1 MLFSIALLL
10 LGGMFA
16 GWLCRKLRLPAL
28 LGMILVGVLAGPAV
42 LDLIDGSILGISS
55 QLRKIAL
62 IIILSRAGLTL
73 NLEDL
78 KKNGRPAVLMC
89 FVPAAFEI
97 TGMILLA
104 PVLLPVTRLEA
115 AVMGSVVAAV
125 SPAVIVPKMI
135 KLMEEGYGVRKGI
148 PQIILAGASVDDVFV
163 IVLFSAFTSLA
174 QGKEIS
180 VISFVN
186 IPVSIL
192 LGAVIGMVLGY
203 ALASYF
209 QRVGVR
215 DAVKLLVFLSVSFLL
230 TAAEGSLHTGITFSG
245 LIAVMFMGIGLQRK
259 KMDSAKMLSGKF
271 NQMWVFAEV
280 ILFTLVGASVDI
292 SYVSSAGLAAVIL
305 IFAVLVFRMLG
316 VCLCMAGTKLNWK
329 ERIFCMLAYMP
340 KATVQAAIGG
350 LPMAMGLPCGKI
362 VLTVAVLAIFITAPL
377 GAFLIRNLH
386 TGQSRCQYSHSRRFV
401 VRISALDQK

>member
-97 TGMILLA
+97 TGMILFA

-377 GAFLIRNLH
+377 GAFLIDA
-386 TGQSRCQYSHSRRFV
+386 TY
-401 VRISALDQK
+401 QKLLEG

>member
-104 PVLLPVTRLEA
+104 PLLLPVTRLEA

-192 LGAVIGMVLGY
+192 LGAVIGIVLGY

-377 GAFLIRNLH
+377 GAFLIDA
-386 TGQSRCQYSHSRRFV
+386 TY
-401 VRISALDQK
+401 QKLLEG

>member
-280 ILFTLVGASVDI
+280 MLFTLVGASVDI

-305 IFAVLVFRMLG
+305 IFAVLVFQMLG

-377 GAFLIRNLH
+377 GAFLIDA
-386 TGQSRCQYSHSRRFV
+386 TY
-401 VRISALDQK
+401 QKLLEG

>member
-280 ILFTLVGASVDI
+280 MLFTLVGASVDI

-377 GAFLIRNLH
+377 GAFLIDA
-386 TGQSRCQYSHSRRFV
+386 TY
-401 VRISALDQK
+401 QKLLEG

>member
-148 PQIILAGASVDDVFV
+148 PQLILAGASVDDVFV

-377 GAFLIRNLH
+377 GAFLIDA
-386 TGQSRCQYSHSRRFV
+386 TY
-401 VRISALDQK
+401 QKLLEG

>member
-135 KLMEEGYGVRKGI
+135 KLMEEGYGVSKGI

-192 LGAVIGMVLGY
+192 FGAVIGMVLGY

-230 TAAEGSLHTGITFSG
+230 TAAEDGLHTDITFSG

-316 VCLCMAGTKLNWK
+316 VRLCMAGTKLNWK

-377 GAFLIRNLH
+377 GAFLIDA
-386 TGQSRCQYSHSRRFV
+386 TY
-401 VRISALDQK
+401 QKLLEG

>member
-16 GWLCRKLRLPAL
+16 GWLCRKLRLSAL

-135 KLMEEGYGVRKGI
+135 KLMEEGYGVSKGI

-230 TAAEGSLHTGITFSG
+230 TAAEDGLHTGITFSG

-316 VCLCMAGTKLNWK
+316 VRLCMAGTKLNWK

-377 GAFLIRNLH
+377 GAFLIDA
-386 TGQSRCQYSHSRRFV
+386 TY
-401 VRISALDQK
+401 QKLLEG

>member
-104 PVLLPVTRLEA
+104 PMLLPVTRLEA

-377 GAFLIRNLH
+377 GAFLIDAM
-386 TGQSRCQYSHSRRFV
+386 Y
-401 VRISALDQK
+401 QKLLEG

>member
-135 KLMEEGYGVRKGI
+135 KLMEEGYGVSKGI
-148 PQIILAGASVDDVFV
+148 PQIILAGVSVDDVFV

-209 QRVGVR
+209 QWVGVR

-230 TAAEGSLHTGITFSG
+230 TAAEDGLHTGITFSG

-377 GAFLIRNLH
+377 GAFLIDA
-386 TGQSRCQYSHSRRFV
+386 TY
-401 VRISALDQK
+401 QKLLEG

>member
-230 TAAEGSLHTGITFSG
+230 TAAEDGLHTGITFSG
-245 LIAVMFMGIGLQRK
+245 LIAVMFMGIGLQKK

-377 GAFLIRNLH
+377 GAFLIDATYRKLLE
-386 TGQSRCQYSHSRRFV
+386 G
-401 VRISALDQK
+401 

>member
-215 DAVKLLVFLSVSFLL
+215 DAVKLLVFLFVSFLL

-377 GAFLIRNLH
+377 GAFLIDA
-386 TGQSRCQYSHSRRFV
+386 TY
-401 VRISALDQK
+401 QKLLEG

>member
-97 TGMILLA
+97 TGMILFA

-209 QRVGVR
+209 QRVRVR

-280 ILFTLVGASVDI
+280 MLFTLVGASVDI

-377 GAFLIRNLH
+377 GAFLIDA
-386 TGQSRCQYSHSRRFV
+386 TY
-401 VRISALDQK
+401 QKLLEG

>member
-135 KLMEEGYGVRKGI
+135 KLMEEGYGVSKGI

-192 LGAVIGMVLGY
+192 FGAVIGMVLGY

-230 TAAEGSLHTGITFSG
+230 TAAEDGLHTGITFSG

-377 GAFLIRNLH
+377 GAFLIEA
-386 TGQSRCQYSHSRRFV
+386 TY
-401 VRISALDQK
+401 QKLLEG

>member
-16 GWLCRKLRLPAL
+16 GWLCRKLRLPTL

-377 GAFLIRNLH
+377 GAFLIDA
-386 TGQSRCQYSHSRRFV
+386 TY
-401 VRISALDQK
+401 QKLLEG

>member
-230 TAAEGSLHTGITFSG
+230 TAAEDGLHTGITFSG

-377 GAFLIRNLH
+377 GAFLIDAM
-386 TGQSRCQYSHSRRFV
+386 Y
-401 VRISALDQK
+401 QKLLEG

>member
-245 LIAVMFMGIGLQRK
+245 LIAVMFMGIGLQKK
-259 KMDSAKMLSGKF
+259 KMDSANMLSGKF

-280 ILFTLVGASVDI
+280 ILLTLVGASVDI

-377 GAFLIRNLH
+377 GAFLIDA
-386 TGQSRCQYSHSRRFV
+386 TY
-401 VRISALDQK
+401 QKLLEG

>member
-135 KLMEEGYGVRKGI
+135 KLMEEEYGVRKGI

-230 TAAEGSLHTGITFSG
+230 TAAEDGLHTGITFSG

-377 GAFLIRNLH
+377 GAFLIDA
-386 TGQSRCQYSHSRRFV
+386 TY
-401 VRISALDQK
+401 QKLLEG

>member
-230 TAAEGSLHTGITFSG
+230 TAAEDGLHTGITFSG

-362 VLTVAVLAIFITAPL
+362 VLTVTVLAIFITAPL
-377 GAFLIRNLH
+377 GAFLIDA
-386 TGQSRCQYSHSRRFV
+386 TY
-401 VRISALDQK
+401 QKLLEG

>member
-115 AVMGSVVAAV
+115 AGIWSQKRD
-125 SPAVIVPKMI
+125 SPD
-135 KLMEEGYGVRKGI
+135 Y
-148 PQIILAGASVDDVFV
+148 
-163 IVLFSAFTSLA
+163 
-174 QGKEIS
+174 
-180 VISFVN
+180 
-186 IPVSIL
+186 
-192 LGAVIGMVLGY
+192 
-203 ALASYF
+203 
-209 QRVGVR
+209 
-215 DAVKLLVFLSVSFLL
+215 
-230 TAAEGSLHTGITFSG
+230 
-245 LIAVMFMGIGLQRK
+245 
-259 KMDSAKMLSGKF
+259 
-271 NQMWVFAEV
+271 
-280 ILFTLVGASVDI
+280 
-292 SYVSSAGLAAVIL
+292 
-305 IFAVLVFRMLG
+305 
-316 VCLCMAGTKLNWK
+316 
-329 ERIFCMLAYMP
+329 
-340 KATVQAAIGG
+340 
-350 LPMAMGLPCGKI
+350 PCGC
-362 VLTVAVLAIFITAPL
+362 
-377 GAFLIRNLH
+377 IR
-386 TGQSRCQYSHSRRFV
+386 R
-401 VRISALDQK
+401 

>member
-135 KLMEEGYGVRKGI
+135 KLMEEGYGVSKGI

-230 TAAEGSLHTGITFSG
+230 TAAEDGLHTGITFSG

-377 GAFLIRNLH
+377 GAFLVDA
-386 TGQSRCQYSHSRRFV
+386 TY
-401 VRISALDQK
+401 QKLLEG

>member
-230 TAAEGSLHTGITFSG
+230 TAAEDGLHTGITFSG

-271 NQMWVFAEV
+271 NQM
-280 ILFTLVGASVDI
+280 
-292 SYVSSAGLAAVIL
+292 
-305 IFAVLVFRMLG
+305 
-316 VCLCMAGTKLNWK
+316 
-329 ERIFCMLAYMP
+329 
-340 KATVQAAIGG
+340 
-350 LPMAMGLPCGKI
+350 
-362 VLTVAVLAIFITAPL
+362 
-377 GAFLIRNLH
+377 
-386 TGQSRCQYSHSRRFV
+386 
-401 VRISALDQK
+401 

>member
-135 KLMEEGYGVRKGI
+135 KLMEEGYGVSKGI

-174 QGKEIS
+174 QGKKIS

-209 QRVGVR
+209 QWVGVR

-230 TAAEGSLHTGITFSG
+230 TAAEDGLHTGITFSG

-377 GAFLIRNLH
+377 GAFLIDA
-386 TGQSRCQYSHSRRFV
+386 TY
-401 VRISALDQK
+401 QKLLEG

>member
-1 MLFSIALLL
+1 MLFNIALLL

-245 LIAVMFMGIGLQRK
+245 LIAVVFMGIGLQRK

-377 GAFLIRNLH
+377 GAFLIDA
-386 TGQSRCQYSHSRRFV
+386 TY
-401 VRISALDQK
+401 QKLLEG

>member
-209 QRVGVR
+209 QRLGVR

-377 GAFLIRNLH
+377 GAFLIDA
-386 TGQSRCQYSHSRRFV
+386 TY
-401 VRISALDQK
+401 QKLLEG

>member
-377 GAFLIRNLH
+377 GAFLIDA
-386 TGQSRCQYSHSRRFV
+386 TY
-401 VRISALDQK
+401 QKLLEG

>member
-16 GWLCRKLRLPAL
+16 GWLCRKLRLAAL

-203 ALASYF
+203 ALAFYF

-230 TAAEGSLHTGITFSG
+230 TAAEDGLHTGITFSG

-377 GAFLIRNLH
+377 GAFLIDA
-386 TGQSRCQYSHSRRFV
+386 TY
-401 VRISALDQK
+401 QKLLEG

>member
-89 FVPAAFEI
+89 FVPATFEI

-377 GAFLIRNLH
+377 GAFLIDA
-386 TGQSRCQYSHSRRFV
+386 TY
-401 VRISALDQK
+401 QKLLEG

>member
-28 LGMILVGVLAGPAV
+28 LGMIIVGVLAGPAV

-377 GAFLIRNLH
+377 GAFLIDA
-386 TGQSRCQYSHSRRFV
+386 TY
-401 VRISALDQK
+401 QKLLEG

>member
-10 LGGMFA
+10 LGGMFV

-230 TAAEGSLHTGITFSG
+230 TAAEDGLHTGITFSG

-377 GAFLIRNLH
+377 GAFLIDA
-386 TGQSRCQYSHSRRFV
+386 TY
-401 VRISALDQK
+401 QKLLEG

>member
-192 LGAVIGMVLGY
+192 LGAVIGMLLGY

-230 TAAEGSLHTGITFSG
+230 TAAEDGLHTGITFSG

-377 GAFLIRNLH
+377 GAFLIDAM
-386 TGQSRCQYSHSRRFV
+386 Y
-401 VRISALDQK
+401 QKLLEG

>member
-97 TGMILLA
+97 TGMTLLA

-377 GAFLIRNLH
+377 GAFLIDA
-386 TGQSRCQYSHSRRFV
+386 TY
-401 VRISALDQK
+401 QKLLEG

>member
-280 ILFTLVGASVDI
+280 ILFTLVGAFVDI

-377 GAFLIRNLH
+377 GAFLIDA
-386 TGQSRCQYSHSRRFV
+386 TY
-401 VRISALDQK
+401 QKLLEG

>member
-16 GWLCRKLRLPAL
+16 GWLCRKLRLLAL

-377 GAFLIRNLH
+377 GAFLIDA
-386 TGQSRCQYSHSRRFV
+386 TY
-401 VRISALDQK
+401 QKLLEG

>member
-135 KLMEEGYGVRKGI
+135 KLMEEGYGVSKGI

-209 QRVGVR
+209 QRVWVR

-230 TAAEGSLHTGITFSG
+230 TAAEDGLHTGITFSG

-377 GAFLIRNLH
+377 GAFLVDA
-386 TGQSRCQYSHSRRFV
+386 TY
-401 VRISALDQK
+401 QKLLEG

>member
-230 TAAEGSLHTGITFSG
+230 TAAEEGLHTGITFSG

-377 GAFLIRNLH
+377 GAFLIDA
-386 TGQSRCQYSHSRRFV
+386 TY
-401 VRISALDQK
+401 QKLLEG

>member
-62 IIILSRAGLTL
+62 IIILSWAGLTL

-377 GAFLIRNLH
+377 GAFLIDA
-386 TGQSRCQYSHSRRFV
+386 TY
-401 VRISALDQK
+401 QKLLEG

>member
-135 KLMEEGYGVRKGI
+135 KLMEEGYGVSKGI

-209 QRVGVR
+209 QWVGVR

-230 TAAEGSLHTGITFSG
+230 TAAEDGLHTGITFSG

-362 VLTVAVLAIFITAPL
+362 VLTVAILAIFITAPL
-377 GAFLIRNLH
+377 GAFLIDA
-386 TGQSRCQYSHSRRFV
+386 TY
-401 VRISALDQK
+401 QKLLEG

>member
-192 LGAVIGMVLGY
+192 LGAVIGIVLGY

-215 DAVKLLVFLSVSFLL
+215 DAVKLLVFLSVAFLL
-230 TAAEGSLHTGITFSG
+230 TAAEDSLHTGITFSG

-377 GAFLIRNLH
+377 GAFLIDA
-386 TGQSRCQYSHSRRFV
+386 TY
-401 VRISALDQK
+401 QKLLEG